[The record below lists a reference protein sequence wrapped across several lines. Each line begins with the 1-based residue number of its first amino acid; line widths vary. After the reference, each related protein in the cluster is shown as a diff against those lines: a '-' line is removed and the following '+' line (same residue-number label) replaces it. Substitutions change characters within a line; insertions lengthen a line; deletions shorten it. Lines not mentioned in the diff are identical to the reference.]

1 MWAWSSVKGPPPAW
15 ALQLNWKSGLWV
27 VLWAV
32 PLLAQQGTG
41 QLRLTVRDAT
51 GLGVEASGELVS
63 QANQVRQ
70 TFHTDSEGKYGAKDL
85 PFGLYLLRVE
95 RSGFAPFFTLLEIR
109 SELPRDYQVTLGV
122 APLEATVLVADSA
135 TLLDP
140 YRTGPVFRLGPETLR
155 DRQSMQPSRAL
166 LELVQTQPGW
176 LLEANG
182 VLHPR
187 GSEYATQYV
196 IDGFPITDNRSP
208 AFAPALEVEQLRSLN
223 VLTANYPAEYGRKLG
238 GVIEA
243 VTTRNAGPGF
253 HGKAVLQAGSFLTQ
267 SSYISG
273 QYVRGRTAVAF
284 GVQGGRTDRYLDPPV
299 EGNFTNKAYNS
310 GISGRFERDWSQQS
324 RLRLS
329 LYRQRTGLL
338 VPNEEFQQQ
347 AGQRQDRRNA
357 ETLGQLSYQRTLSP
371 RLLASFRGMGRDLSA
386 NLWSNSLSTPILAG
400 QQRGLREG
408 YGSTS
413 LSAHLGNHE
422 LKTGVEAIWS
432 SVRERFGYEIVDQQF
447 FDAGTPPEFRFADRR
462 AGREQSLFVQDLIRA
477 GHWTFSAGL
486 RWDRY
491 RLLVRDNAFSPRLGV
506 AWYWPRAELVLRA
519 SYDRAFQIP
528 ATENLLLASSESAQR
543 LTEQTTALPVPP
555 SRGNFYQAGF
565 AKSVFGKLRL
575 DGNYFRREI
584 RNFAD
589 DDVFLNTGV
598 SFPIA
603 FSRAQVYGFEGKL
616 EVPRW
621 GPVSGF
627 LSYAHLVGTGFLP
640 IAGGLFLE
648 QDSGELRSATGRFPI
663 SQDQRHTAQVR
674 VRYQIGPRVWAAV
687 GARYGSGLPIEQE
700 EPLEE
705 EKLEERFGQGILRRV
720 NLARGRVRPS
730 FSLDTSLGVD
740 LWSRD
745 NRSVRLQLDVLNLTN
760 RLNVINFA
768 GLFSGTALAP
778 PRSVA
783 LRLRTDF

>member
-1 MWAWSSVKGPPPAW
+1 M
-15 ALQLNWKSGLWV
+15 LWV
-27 VLWAV
+27 VLWAM
-32 PLLAQQGTG
+32 PLLAQRGTG
-41 QLRLTVRDAT
+41 ELRLTVRDTT

-63 QANQVRQ
+63 QANQVQQ
-70 TFHTDSEGKYGAKDL
+70 TFHTDPEGRYWARDL
-85 PFGLYLLRVE
+85 PFGVYLLRVE
-95 RSGFAPFFTLLEIR
+95 RSGFAPFSALLEIR
-109 SELPRDYQVTLGV
+109 SELPREYQVTLGV
-122 APLEATVLVADSA
+122 APLEATVRVTDSA

-140 YRTGPVFRLGPETLR
+140 HRTGPVFRLGPETLR
-155 DRQSMQPSRAL
+155 DRQASQPARAVP
-166 LELVQTQPGW
+166 ELVQTQPGW

-187 GSEYATQYV
+187 GSEYNTQYV

-208 AFAPALEVEQLRSLN
+208 AFAPALEVEELRSLN

-238 GVIEA
+238 GVIEV
-243 VTTRNAGPGF
+243 VTARDTTPGF
-253 HGKAVLQAGSFLTQ
+253 HGTAVLEAGSFSTQ
-267 SSYISG
+267 SSYVSG
-273 QYVRGRTAVAF
+273 QYVRGRTAAALA
-284 GVQGGRTDRYLDPPV
+284 VQGGHTERYLDPPV
-299 EGNFTNKAYNS
+299 EENFTNKASNS
-310 GISGRFERDWSQQS
+310 GISGRLERDWSQTS

-329 LYRQRTGLL
+329 LYRKRTGFL
-338 VPNEEFQQQ
+338 VPNEQFQQQ

-357 ETLGQLSYQRTLSP
+357 ETLGHLSYQHTLSP
-371 RLLASFRGMGRDLSA
+371 RLLAAFRGMARDLSA
-386 NLWSNSLSTPILAG
+386 DFWSNPLSTPILAD
-400 QQRGLREG
+400 QQRSLREG
-408 YGSTS
+408 YGSAS
-413 LSAHLGNHE
+413 LSAHLGAHE
-422 LKTGVEAIWS
+422 LKTGVEGIWT

-447 FDAGTPPEFRFADRR
+447 FDAGTPPSFRFTDRR
-462 AGREQSLFVQDLIRA
+462 AGREQSLFVQDLVRA
-477 GHWTFSAGL
+477 GPWTFSAGL

-491 RLLVRDNAFSPRLGV
+491 RLLVRDSAFSPRLGV
-506 AWYWPRAELVLRA
+506 AWHWPGAGLVFRA
-519 SYDRAFQIP
+519 SYDRAFQTP
-528 ATENLLLASSESAQR
+528 ATENLLLASSGSAQR
-543 LTEQTTALPVPP
+543 LAAGTTALPVPP

-603 FSRAQVYGFEGKL
+603 FSRAEVYGFEGKL

-640 IAGGLFLE
+640 LTGGLFLE
-648 QDSGELRSATGRFPI
+648 EDADELLRATDRFPI
-663 SQDQRHTAQVR
+663 SQDQRHTAQAR
-674 VRYQIGPRVWAAV
+674 VRYQIGPRIWVAL

-705 EKLEERFGQGILRRV
+705 EKLEERFGQRILSRV

-730 FSLDTSLGVD
+730 FSLDTSLGVN

-745 NRSVRLQLDVLNLTN
+745 DLSVRLQFDFLNLTN
-760 RLNVINFA
+760 RLNVINFV
-768 GLFSGTALAP
+768 GLFSGTAVAP
-778 PRSVA
+778 PRSFA
-783 LRLRTDF
+783 LRLRTEF